1 MAHKPNQGEPRIKVV
16 NISLAALALSLP
28 AFSLHAQPVSFA
40 EAIDLAV
47 EKAPGIQARGL
58 QIEAAQSEAIAA
70 DQLPDPKLSV
80 DLLDTR
86 IAGPFEFS
94 PRPGRN
100 GFPRQRIGISQDVPS
115 IAKRRARAQQAS
127 ADIVAAEAGEKDEI
141 QNVRLYSA
149 LAWVDLYYAHRRL
162 NILKILQDS
171 LDDLTN
177 TVASRLES
185 GYSRPAQAFDP
196 ERLTAELADRRA
208 RREADV
214 EIAKASLSRWIRIES
229 PEIAGKAPEFE
240 LDREA
245 LLTSLEL
252 LPLLQIREARVKRAE
267 ADVDLARAGKNI
279 DYSINAS
286 YAHRRPEYGE
296 YVSVGVTINLPIFAK
311 KRQNPRIAASML
323 KSEAERLR
331 LEDLRRQL
339 IAELQSDL
347 ASNRAYKEN
356 WLRSQNTLLPLAKK
370 QAEMDRISYAAGR
383 IDLGTALNAAVVFAE
398 AEIDLLD
405 RERTFVRDTVRI
417 KFTYDRNLP

>member
-1 MAHKPNQGEPRIKVV
+1 M
-16 NISLAALALSLP
+16 
-28 AFSLHAQPVSFA
+28 
-40 EAIDLAV
+40 
-47 EKAPGIQARGL
+47 
-58 QIEAAQSEAIAA
+58 
-70 DQLPDPKLSV
+70 
-80 DLLDTR
+80 
-86 IAGPFEFS
+86 
-94 PRPGRN
+94 
-100 GFPRQRIGISQDVPS
+100 PS
-115 IAKRRARAQQAS
+115 IAKRRARAEQAS
-127 ADIVAAEAGEKDEI
+127 ADIVAAEAGKKDEI
-141 QNVRLYSA
+141 QNVHLYSA

-185 GYSRPAQAFDP
+185 GYSRPAEAFDP

-214 EIAKASLSRWIRIES
+214 EIAKATLSRWIRIES

-245 LLTSLEL
+245 LLTRIEL

-279 DYSINAS
+279 DYSFNAS

-296 YVSVGVTINLPIFAK
+296 YVSVGVTIDLPIFAK

-347 ASNRAYKEN
+347 ASNRAHKEN

-398 AEIDLLD
+398 TEIDLLD